1 LRKASQKG
9 EHVFAC
15 ALKAVAS
22 GHPLGEGRDERLAV
36 DLGFEAALD
45 PSENL
50 VDVKGLA
57 GGGEYVMSHIN
68 LGHTFFGDPAA
79 SAPKEL
85 TGRRGSQLSN
95 GLELS
100 VKGTFDDFENGVAH
114 GGDIF
119 HSRRKSRERY
129 VCQYKIPTHI
139 SKWPNPRP
147 GATPQ
152 EY

>member
-1 LRKASQKG
+1 
-9 EHVFAC
+9 
-15 ALKAVAS
+15 
-22 GHPLGEGRDERLAV
+22 
-36 DLGFEAALD
+36 
-45 PSENL
+45 
-50 VDVKGLA
+50 
-57 GGGEYVMSHIN
+57 MSHIN

-139 SKWPNPRP
+139 SKWPNPSQRP
-147 GATPQ
+147 PKAVRCNEGLNEAAGAAGFSMGA
-152 EY
+152 ESASAIG